1 MEVIQLSNCMLYNG
15 NMIVLKYGRDEKLML
30 EISESFTISKQIT
43 EHLKG
48 KVIKGIEVMN
58 SPHKFAFFKGDMD
71 HYDDMLI
78 GQKIENSTYK
88 GGLVEIDTQDTMIFF
103 GDGAS
108 PKYYDDPKKFPKK
121 HQLILYFEDDTA
133 LAVSI
138 QMYGEIG
145 VFPIGK
151 CDDGYYLSSSS
162 KPSPLSDDFTYEYF
176 KGLYNGLKKK
186 MSVKAFLAT
195 EQRIPGLG
203 NGVLQDILWNAGLD
217 SRYDMKKME
226 ETDFKVLYESIKS
239 TISKMCSDG
248 GRNTEK
254 DLFGK
259 SCGYVTKLS
268 KNNLGEPC
276 PNCGS
281 EIYKTNYMGGAIY
294 FCCNCQKR

>member
-1 MEVIQLSNCMLYNG
+1 MEMRLYL
-15 NMIVLKYGRDEKLML
+15 IHRRDEKLML
-30 EISESFTISKQIT
+30 EIPESFTISKQIT

-48 KVIKGIEVMN
+48 KVIKDIEVMHT
-58 SPHKFAFFKGDMD
+58 PHKFAFFKGDIRQ
-71 HYDDMLI
+71 YDSMLI
-78 GQKIENSTYK
+78 GQKIEKAAYI
-88 GGLVEIDTQDTMIFF
+88 GGLVEIDTHNTMIFF

-108 PKYYDDPKKFPKK
+108 PKYYDEKKKFPKK
-121 HQLILYFEDDTA
+121 HQLILYFDDDTA

-145 VFPIGK
+145 VFPIGE
-151 CDDGYYLSSSS
+151 CDDVYYLSSSS
-162 KPSPLSDDFTYEYF
+162 KLDPLSEEFTYEYF
-176 KGLYNGLKKK
+176 RGLYNESKKK
-186 MSVKAFLAT
+186 MSVKSFLAT

-226 ETDFKVLYESIKS
+226 EREFKVLFDSVKIM
-239 TISKMCSDG
+239 ILKMCNDG

-254 DLFGK
+254 DLFGNK
-259 SCGYVTKLS
+259 GGYITKLS

-276 PNCGS
+276 PKCGS
-281 EIYKTNYMGGAIY
+281 EIYKTNYMGGTIY